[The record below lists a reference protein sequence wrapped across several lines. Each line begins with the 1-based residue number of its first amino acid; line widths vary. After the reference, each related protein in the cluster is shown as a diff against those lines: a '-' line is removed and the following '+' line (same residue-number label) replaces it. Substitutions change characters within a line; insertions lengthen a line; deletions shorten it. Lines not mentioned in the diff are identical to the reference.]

1 MSELSHIP
9 VLLEECLEALA
20 PRSGGVYVDAT
31 LGRAGHSRAILDAS
45 APDGRLVAIDRDA
58 TAVIEGREKLASY
71 GARAEIVHSDFGRIP
86 DVLAELGITG
96 VEGIL
101 ADIGVSSP
109 QLDDPERGFSF
120 RREGPLDM
128 RMDTSYGETALEMI
142 DRLPEDE
149 LADVIY
155 QLGEER
161 KSRPIAR
168 RIKEALADDELRT
181 TDDLRRAV
189 HRATGGKRGRIDP
202 ATRTFQALRI
212 AVNAELE
219 QLERLIAAIPDL
231 LVDGGVAAIISF
243 HSLEDR
249 IVKWAF
255 RNDDRLEPL
264 SKRPIVATEEER
276 AKNPRS
282 RSAKLRTARRVPRE
296 EAAA

>member
-1 MSELSHIP
+1 MSELAHIP
-9 VLLEECLEALA
+9 VLLTECLAALS

-31 LGRAGHSRAILDAS
+31 LGRAGHSRAILEAS
-45 APDGRLVAIDRDA
+45 APEGRLVAIDRDA
-58 TAVIEGREKLASY
+58 TAVAEGRETLAVF
-71 GARAEIVHSDFGRIP
+71 GARAEVVHSDFGRIP
-86 DVLAELGITG
+86 DVLAEMGISG
-96 VEGIL
+96 VDGIL

-120 RREGPLDM
+120 RRDGPLDM
-128 RMDTSYGETALEMI
+128 RMDTSHGETALELVES
-142 DRLPEDE
+142 LPEDE
-149 LADVIY
+149 LADVIF

-161 KSRPIAR
+161 KSRRIAR
-168 RIKEALADDELRT
+168 RIKEALADDDLRT

-219 QLERLIAAIPDL
+219 QLEQLMAALPDL

-249 IVKWAF
+249 IVKWAL
-255 RNDDRLEPL
+255 RNDERLEPL
-264 SKRPIVATEEER
+264 SKRPIVASDEER
-276 AKNPRS
+276 AMNPRA
-282 RSAKLRTARRVPRE
+282 RSAKLRTARRLPRGD
-296 EAAA
+296 AA